1 MVVDFFLS
9 FVLFLVGV
17 VIVFLFAKVGKK
29 AETVLGGQE
38 LKLSLG
44 HILGLVAAM
53 GIMVYVLIF
62 IPDQSLVAL
71 LSFAYVMVLF
81 LFTYMFAPKL
91 YLAAVPPALFLF
103 LFFFCWNIYFF
114 DIFAVIFGIGITVYM
129 GTLFTWKTTLAFVS
143 LLTVVDIIQ
152 VLITGFTVA
161 SAQKALDLG
170 LPVGVILPAV
180 PFDGGY
186 TFLGLGDIFFLGL
199 LAIQSTQKYG
209 KRFGYVCVAVISV
222 VFFVFQTAMLNSSLE
237 NFPATVFI
245 ISGWAVSLAAKYL
258 YHRFSSK
265 KLV

>member
-1 MVVDFFLS
+1 MDVDFFLS
-9 FVLFLVGV
+9 FVLFLIGV
-17 VIVFLFAKVGKK
+17 ATVFLYSKLGKK

-38 LKLSLG
+38 LKLKLG
-44 HILGLVAAM
+44 HIVLLVAAM
-53 GIMVYVLIF
+53 GIMVYVLVF

-71 LSFAYVMVLF
+71 FSFAYVMVLF

-91 YLAAVPPALFLF
+91 YLAAVPPVLFLF
-103 LFFFCWNIYFF
+103 LFFYCWNIYFF
-114 DIFAVIFGIGITVYM
+114 DIFAVIFGVGITVYM

-152 VLITGFTVA
+152 VLVTGFTVV

-170 LPVGVILPAV
+170 LPVGVILPTIPCTDA
-180 PFDGGY
+180 Y

-199 LAIQSTQKYG
+199 LAVQSTQKYG
-209 KRFGYVCVAVISV
+209 KRFGYTCVAVMAL
-222 VFFVFQTAMLNSSLE
+222 VFFVFQTAMLNSEFE

-245 ISGWAVSLAAKYL
+245 ISGWVVSLVARYL
-258 YHRFSSK
+258 YGMFSSK